1 MVRAVSEGNEV
12 LFTVGDQGIG
22 IPADKLEAVFDRFER
37 IDTKET
43 RTAGGTGLGLH
54 LTKHLVEAHDGTV
67 WVESEIGVGSTFFV
81 RLPIYPPRAKDEGYA
96 FDEIE

>member
-1 MVRAVSEGNEV
+1 MIARLWPLESTDLVDAAAMTFLFAERSSEEN
-12 LFTVGDQGIG
+12 I
-22 IPADKLEAVFDRFER
+22 K
-37 IDTKET
+37 DTKET
-43 RTAGGTGLGLH
+43 RAAGGTGLGLH